1 MVESSP
7 KDTPINEEELKALGA
22 QLDSHKDQPEQALR
36 LLKVLAGKRITAPLL
51 KSTLIGKRLTAVST
65 DVEFFKG
72 DESLL
77 K

>member
-7 KDTPINEEELKALGA
+7 KDPPINEEELKSLAT
-22 QLDSHKDQPEQALR
+22 QLDSHKDQPEQAFR

-65 DVEFFKG
+65 DGAFYKG

-77 K
+77 R